1 VRLLQLNDLNEAR
14 SSQGFMTE
22 TKRPRSTSATATRGV
37 KKATANTTRK
47 AATSATKKSGT
58 TGATSTRSSARSNG
72 RSGRLVI
79 VESPAKAR
87 TIERYL
93 GRGYAVRAS
102 MGHVRDLPKSTLGIE
117 VENDFQPKYMV
128 PRDKLK
134 TIKDLKALVQ
144 GAREVILA
152 TDPDREGEAI
162 AWHLVQATQPDD
174 TIIRRVVFNEI
185 TPDAVRTAME
195 NPRQI
200 DMDLVDAQQA
210 RRILDRL
217 VGYSISPLLWKK
229 VKSGLSAGR
238 VQSVALRLV
247 VERER
252 EILEFVPR
260 EYWSLEAELAKQG
273 VPGPNRSSFL
283 ASLTRIRGEKAD
295 LPDAWATDEVVRGLE
310 GAAYIVADVQTKET
324 QRRPAAPFTT
334 STLQQEASRKLNFA
348 VRRTMQIAQE
358 LYEGVDL
365 GSDGTQ
371 GLITYMRTDST
382 NVAASAQAQ
391 ARDAIAEYYGTQFVP
406 ERPPVYTRRSKGAQ
420 EAHEAIRPT
429 NPMRHPDAVK
439 TFLSAQ
445 QFRLYR
451 LIWQRFI
458 ASQMRNAIFDST
470 GVDIDAGPAEGE
482 KPYRFRA
489 TGSVI
494 KFQGFLAVYREG
506 RDDDEQDEIDKDALP
521 ELQAG
526 ETLDLLKLIPEQH
539 FTQPPPRFTE
549 ATLVKALEENGIGR
563 PSTYAPTI
571 ATLLARNYV
580 TSEQKRLMPTE
591 LGYVV
596 NDILV
601 EHFPQIVDIGFTS
614 EMEEE
619 LDEIASGERKW
630 VPVIRDFYGPFSAS
644 VGRAEQT
651 MERVKVRDEPT
662 DEVCEQCGRPMVIK
676 LGKFGRFMA
685 CSGFPEC
692 RNAKPLL
699 TKIGVPCPT
708 CGVGD
713 IVERRT
719 KKGRVFYGCSRFP
732 ECDFSA
738 WSRPTGEQC
747 PRCGGVMVLVGR
759 GGNAQ
764 KCQQCDFR
772 STAREVVV
780 EPERVSA

>member
-1 VRLLQLNDLNEAR
+1 
-14 SSQGFMTE
+14 MTG
-22 TKRPRSTSATATRGV
+22 TTRPRTGA
-37 KKATANTTRK
+37 
-47 AATSATKKSGT
+47 KSGT
-58 TGATSTRSSARSNG
+58 TTRKKPPSPGTKNVVRKGTSARARATTTGKRSGAT
-72 RSGRLVI
+72 RLVI

-93 GRGYAVRAS
+93 GRGYSVRAS
-102 MGHVRDLPKSTLGIE
+102 MGHVRDLPKSTLGIQIDD
-117 VENDFQPKYMV
+117 DFQPKYMV

-134 TIKDLKALVQ
+134 TMKELKELVQ
-144 GAREVILA
+144 GATEVILA

-162 AWHLVQATQPDD
+162 AWHLVQATQPADG
-174 TIIRRVVFNEI
+174 TVRRVVFNEI
-185 TPDAVRTAME
+185 TPNAVRRAME
-195 NPRQI
+195 NPREI

-252 EILEFVPR
+252 EIQEFVSR
-260 EYWSLEAELAKQG
+260 EYWSLDAELEKRVTG
-273 VPGPNRSSFL
+273 KRPSFT
-283 ASLTRIRGEKAD
+283 ASLSRVAGKKAD
-295 LPDAWATDEVVRGLE
+295 LPDAATTDAIVRGLS
-310 GAAYIVADVQTKET
+310 GAEYSVADVQVKET

-334 STLQQEASRKLNFA
+334 STLQQEASRKLSLA

-365 GSDGTQ
+365 GPDGTQ

-391 ARDAIAEYYGTQFVP
+391 AKDAIARFFGGEFVP

-429 NPMRHPDAVK
+429 DPARHPDTVK
-439 TFLSAQ
+439 QYLSQ
-445 QFRLYR
+445 PQLRLYR
-451 LIWQRFI
+451 LVWQRFI
-458 ASQMRNAIFDST
+458 ASQMRNAIFDNT
-470 GVDIDAGPAEGE
+470 GVDIDAGPAGGD

-506 RDDDEQDEIDKDALP
+506 RDDDDEVDEIDRDALP
-521 ELQAG
+521 ELSPG
-526 ETLDLLKLIPEQH
+526 EILDLIRLVPEQH

-549 ATLVKALEENGIGR
+549 ATLVKSLEENGIGR

-580 TSEQKRLMPTE
+580 TIEQRRLVPTE
-591 LGYVV
+591 LGFVV

-601 EHFPQIVDIGFTS
+601 EHFPSIVDIGFTS
-614 EMEEE
+614 GMEEQ
-619 LDEIASGERKW
+619 LDEIAAGDRQW
-630 VPVIRDFYGPFSAS
+630 APVIRAFYGPFAES
-644 VGRAEQT
+644 VGKAEQT
-651 MERVKVRDEPT
+651 MERVRVRDEPT
-662 DEVCEQCGRPMVIK
+662 DEVCEQCGSPMVIK
-676 LGKFGRFMA
+676 LGKFGRFIA
-685 CSGFPEC
+685 CSAFPAC

-699 TKIGVPCPT
+699 TRIGVPCPQ
-708 CGVGD
+708 CREGD

-719 KKGRVFYGCSRFP
+719 KKGRVFYGCSRYP

-738 WSRPTGEQC
+738 WSRPISEAC
-747 PRCGGVMVLVGR
+747 PRCGGVMILVGKSLI
-759 GGNAQ
+759 AAKCQ
-764 KCQQCDFR
+764 KCDYRMTVAPAQD
-772 STAREVVV
+772 S
-780 EPERVSA
+780 ERIPA